1 MANEAKQFT
10 INGVTHDVMDVGA
23 RQLIADLQTT
33 IDAITS
39 GDTTTAIKTFQE
51 VIDFLDGVTDDTT
64 LIGKLN
70 ELRALINAKYTKPAS
85 GIPASDL
92 EDGVIPDVS
101 GFATNTEVNAK
112 ANSDDV
118 YTKTEVDN
126 KVANAGKVKTV
137 SINGQTKTP
146 DARGNVDLGTVKG
159 EKGDKGDT
167 GSVTVTDGVAQITIV
182 NDLTT
187 GGTGDALSAEMGKQL
202 NARVEVMEEYA
213 GGVKYTED
221 STTIYVMS
229 SGYVDTTPRISAQPT
244 EINLSPS
251 VGSTANK
258 TIVIKGYNL
267 TSPIAIA
274 LSDASGYYSID
285 KQTLPAEGGNVV
297 LTYHPTAAGT
307 HSASL
312 LITSGND
319 ADVAVGVK
327 GIAATPTINVDKQS
341 LSLKGESG
349 TPVTA
354 SFHVTGVS
362 LADVINVAVNGNG
375 FSVAPSIISV
385 SQAVNGIDVT
395 VTFDG
400 SADSGSAT
408 ITLTSTGATSVQVT
422 AEYAAISRLEV
433 GDTITSYPGFVFTV
447 LDGQETVSVKGSGSS
462 GDVVIP
468 SSVLDSNG
476 LSYDVTTMD
485 YKAFFGMSGITSVD
499 VPSSIVMWLGGE
511 GGYKGYSQAFFNC
524 ANLVSA
530 TLSLKGETRSNVFNG
545 CTSLRNVTLRDDSDT
560 IPDDSFVNCRALESL
575 VIPDNVSVIGNGAFS
590 RNGLKRIQIGT
601 SDKCKCTTIGSAF
614 YGGSSNGAM
623 SLEYIICYSH
633 SIPSAALYS
642 RFAYGGGLPYG
653 FRNYDSSDNAKGTNL
668 DTNGSGRVYV
678 PRSVLND
685 YRTNPT
691 DGISS
696 KANVFLRI
704 NNLNDSTGA
713 SGRIYAIE
721 DIGTISGHEDDAL
734 LTD

>member
-1 MANEAKQFT
+1 MTNEEKQEIVNEVLAALQTHGKTIGQLTPVTSPSDSDTFELSGGRNLSYGKLKELITDIFTAALNDYVPADALWEYIQQYCAMVNDGTHLLNWQQSPIVILHTMGDDYDDGDFSALSQGENYYRAGWIMEANGQGGG
-10 INGVTHDVMDVGA
+10 INGETPKANVLYVNLANDTLYTWNGA
-23 RQLIADLQTT
+23 SF
-33 IDAITS
+33 DAITS
-39 GDTTTAIKTFQE
+39 G
-51 VIDFLDGVTDDTT
+51 G
-64 LIGKLN
+64 
-70 ELRALINAKYTKPAS
+70 
-85 GIPASDL
+85 
-92 EDGVIPDVS
+92 DVS
-101 GFATNTEVNAK
+101 
-112 ANSDDV
+112 
-118 YTKTEVDN
+118 
-126 KVANAGKVKTV
+126 
-137 SINGQTKTP
+137 
-146 DARGNVDLGTVKG
+146 
-159 EKGDKGDT
+159 
-167 GSVTVTDGVAQITIV
+167 
-182 NDLTT
+182 
-187 GGTGDALSAEMGKQL
+187 
-202 NARVEVMEEYA
+202 
-213 GGVKYTED
+213 YTED
-221 STTIYVMS
+221 STTIYVTAG
-229 SGYVDTTPRISAQPT
+229 GYIDTTPRISAQPT

-327 GIAATPTINVDKQS
+327 GIAATPTISVDKQS

-362 LADVINVAVNGNG
+362 LTDVINVAVNGNG
-375 FSVAPSIISV
+375 FTV
-385 SQAVNGIDVT
+385 SPNLITINQAVNGSDVV

-400 SADSGSAT
+400 SADSGNAT
-408 ITLTSTGATSVQVT
+408 ITLTSTGATSVQVI
-422 AEYAAISRLEV
+422 AEYMAIGRLAV

-447 LDGQETVSVKGSGSS
+447 LDGQETVSVKGSGAS

-524 ANLVSA
+524 SKLVSA
-530 TLSLKGETRSNVFNG
+530 TLSFKGETRTDVFTN
-545 CTSLRNVTLRDDSDT
+545 CSSLRNVTLRDDSDT
-560 IPDDSFVNCRALESL
+560 IPGNCFIGCSALESL
-575 VIPDNVSVIGNGAFS
+575 VIPDNVTSIGNSAFN
-590 RNGLKRIQIGT
+590 RCGIKRIQIGT
-601 SDKCKCTTIGSAF
+601 SDKCKCDTFGSAF
-614 YGGSSNGAM
+614 FAGSTNGAM

-642 RFAYGGGLPYG
+642 QFAYGGGLPYG

-691 DGISS
+691 DGISTN
-696 KANVFLRI
+696 ANVFLRV

-721 DIGTISGHEDDAL
+721 DIGTISGHENDAL